1 MTVGTSK
8 ARPCARTVSSTPIDI
23 TGSDQLSQPGPPPP
37 DPAVTAAKQDLRRR
51 LLDRRR
57 GRSAAQRQA
66 AGAANA
72 AHLRAAFAGVDTLCA
87 YLPLASE
94 PLAASLLDDAA
105 AAGVRVLVP
114 VVTGASPLDWTD
126 YSAARRAAGG
136 AALPHRPGPVGIE
149 QLDGPLLGP
158 GAVTL
163 ADLILVPALAVDAAG
178 FRLGR
183 GGGHYDRTLALLGEL
198 TPGSERR
205 PVLIGVLY
213 DDEVRRTVPHDH
225 LDVPVAL
232 LVTPGGGLREPT

>member
-1 MTVGTSK
+1 M
-8 ARPCARTVSSTPIDI
+8 SSTPIDI
-23 TGSDQLSQPGPPPP
+23 TESEQLSQPGPPPP
-37 DPAVTAAKQDLRRR
+37 DPAVTAAKQDLRRL

-72 AHLRAAFAGVDTLCA
+72 AHLWAALAGVDTLCA

-94 PLAASLLDDAA
+94 PLAPALLDGVA

-114 VVTGASPLDWTD
+114 LVTGASPLDWTD

-136 AALPHRPGPVGIE
+136 AAPLRRPGPVGID
-149 QLDGPLLGP
+149 QLDAPLLGP
-158 GAVTL
+158 DAVGL
-163 ADLILVPALAVDAAG
+163 ADVILVPALAVDAAG

-183 GGGHYDRTLALLGEL
+183 GGGHYDRTLALLGAL
-198 TPGSERR
+198 TPRTERR

-213 DDEVRRTVPHDH
+213 DDEVRPAVPHDH
-225 LDVPVAL
+225 LDVPVTL